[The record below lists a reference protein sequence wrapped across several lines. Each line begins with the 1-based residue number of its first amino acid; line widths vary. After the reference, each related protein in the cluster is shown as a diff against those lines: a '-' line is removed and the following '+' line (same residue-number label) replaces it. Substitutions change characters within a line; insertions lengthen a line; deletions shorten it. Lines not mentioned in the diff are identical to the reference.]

1 MSKFVV
7 LYLVSLA
14 IFLVIDFIWLAFIA
28 KNLYAKSIG
37 HLMTDKVNFVAAFVF
52 YLIFIAGLTHFV
64 TLPALSKGIT
74 SKVIFNAA
82 LFGFVTYATY
92 DLTNLATLKDWPLKV
107 TIIDLIW
114 GMFISTSVSTLTLWV
129 SKFFNW

>member
-7 LYLVSLA
+7 LYLISLI
-14 IFLVIDFIWLAFIA
+14 IFLLIDFVWLAFIA
-28 KNLYAKSIG
+28 KGLYAKSIG
-37 HLMTDKVNFVAAFVF
+37 HLMADKVNYVAALVF

-64 TLPALSKGIT
+64 TLPALSEGMAARM
-74 SKVIFNAA
+74 IFSAA
-82 LFGFVTYATY
+82 FFGFVTYATY

-107 TIIDLIW
+107 TLIDLVW

-129 SKFFNW
+129 SKFFNC